1 MKKLT
6 PLALSVSLALSLPAI
21 AQAQD
26 VSPFSRQ
33 ATSTV
38 DDGLSAGF
46 DMMLL
51 NTAVLRNGD
60 SVWTRAR
67 EGFQMSEVN
76 PELVRRHERN
86 FAGKAAY
93 FKRTMDRGRKYLFH
107 IMNEVER
114 RGMPTEIAFLPVV
127 ESAFVPGAQSHVGA
141 SGLWQF
147 MPATGRQYG
156 LEQTWWYDGRRDVM
170 ESTRAALDYLQNL
183 YGMFG
188 DWSLALA
195 AYNWGEG
202 NLSRAIAKVRAR
214 GETETYENIQMPA
227 ETRNYV
233 PKLLAVRNLLLE
245 PEKFGLKLDAFPNKP
260 TFVATSNGRHMN
272 IDVAARLAE
281 ISVAEFK
288 ELNPAFNLPV
298 YAHKPGRQMLLPA
311 NKLHKFETNLAKWD
325 KPLLTWQV
333 HVPDSD
339 TSASELASQFDM
351 NPNELI
357 TANNIKGSNLLPAGR
372 PVLVA
377 LRGNAPAPALDST
390 DVPAPAAEAAT
401 LVAFAANGGP
411 MDTSESAA
419 PVRSE
424 PRVADT
430 VPQRVLQRAEP
441 ARSEASRPVA
451 RAETVAVVART
462 DIKPESPRA
471 EPAKVETLRSDA
483 GRAEPVRLE
492 TTVPT
497 AARPAPKIEAVTLAR
512 NEPKAEII
520 RAEPVKAEPV
530 RAEVVRVDTIRNDAM
545 RQLASRSDSGGALG
559 DNVPVSSPDKVVNV
573 AAGLHTVG
581 SGDTLYNIS
590 RRYGMTVSD
599 LRNLNSLVDDTV
611 KLGQVLKVIGS
622 NVPATA
628 IASATDSNAL
638 RPASF
643 TRPAGSV
650 SVDYVVQRGDTVFSI
665 ARKFGVSHTDILRWN
680 NPEQLANLQPG
691 QKVRVQSAGL

>member
-26 VSPFSRQ
+26 ASPFSRQ

-245 PEKFGLKLDAFPNKP
+245 PEKFGLKLDTFPNKP

-339 TSASELASQFDM
+339 TSANELASQFDM

-357 TANNIKGSNLLPAGR
+357 TANNIKGSSVLPAGR

-390 DVPAPAAEAAT
+390 DVPAPKA
-401 LVAFAANGGP
+401 
-411 MDTSESAA
+411 
-419 PVRSE
+419 
-424 PRVADT
+424 
-430 VPQRVLQRAEP
+430 
-441 ARSEASRPVA
+441 
-451 RAETVAVVART
+451 
-462 DIKPESPRA
+462 
-471 EPAKVETLRSDA
+471 
-483 GRAEPVRLE
+483 
-492 TTVPT
+492 
-497 AARPAPKIEAVTLAR
+497 EAVTLAR
-512 NEPKAEII
+512 NEAKAEII

-530 RAEVVRVDTIRNDAM
+530 RTEVVRVDTIRNDAM
-545 RQLASRSDSGGALG
+545 RQLASRSDSVGALG

-590 RRYGMTVSD
+590 RRYGMTVAD

-622 NVPATA
+622 NVAAAPV
-628 IASATDSNAL
+628 ASATDSSAL

-643 TRPAGSV
+643 SRPASNV

-691 QKVRVQSAGL
+691 QKVRVQSTGL

>member
-26 VSPFSRQ
+26 ASPFSRQ

-245 PEKFGLKLDAFPNKP
+245 PEKFGLKLDTFPNKP

-339 TSASELASQFDM
+339 TSANELASQFDM

-357 TANNIKGSNLLPAGR
+357 TANNIKGSSVLPAGR

-411 MDTSESAA
+411 MAASEPAA
-419 PVRSE
+419 PVRTES
-424 PRVADT
+424 T
-430 VPQRVLQRAEP
+430 PQRVLQRAEP
-441 ARSEASRPVA
+441 ARSEPPRPA

-462 DIKPESPRA
+462 DIKPDTPRI
-471 EPAKVETLRSDA
+471 EPARIDTMRNDA

-492 TTVPT
+492 TARTDGSPAVT
-497 AARPAPKIEAVTLAR
+497 RPAPKAEAVTLAR
-512 NEPKAEII
+512 NEAKAEII

-530 RAEVVRVDTIRNDAM
+530 RTEVVRVDTIRNDAM
-545 RQLASRSDSGGALG
+545 RQLASRSDSVGALG

-590 RRYGMTVSD
+590 RRYGMTVAD
-599 LRNLNSLVDDTV
+599 LRNLNSLMDDTV

-622 NVPATA
+622 NVAAAPV
-628 IASATDSNAL
+628 ASATDSSAL

-643 TRPAGSV
+643 SRPASNV

-680 NPEQLANLQPG
+680 NPEQLTNLQPG
-691 QKVRVQSAGL
+691 QKVRVQSTGL

>member
-6 PLALSVSLALSLPAI
+6 PLALSVTLALSLPMLAH
-21 AQAQD
+21 ANSAMP
-26 VSPFSRQ
+26 VYNYP
-33 ATSTV
+33 AGNV
-38 DDGLSAGF
+38 DDGLSAGL

-51 NTAVLRNGD
+51 NTSPLRNGD

-67 EGFQMSEVN
+67 EGFQMTEVN

-86 FAGKAAY
+86 FAGKSAY

-183 YGMFG
+183 YTMFG

-214 GETETYENIQMPA
+214 GEVETYENIQMPA

-233 PKLLAVRNLLLE
+233 PKLLAVRNIMLE
-245 PEKFGLKLDAFPNKP
+245 PEKFGLKLDPFPNKP

-272 IDVAARLAE
+272 IDIAAKLAE
-281 ISVAEFK
+281 MPVAEFK

-311 NKLHKFETNLAKWD
+311 TKLHKFETNLAKWD

-339 TSASELASQFDM
+339 TTTSELASQFDM

-357 TANNIKGSNLLPAGR
+357 TANNLKGSALSAGR

-377 LRGNAPAPALDST
+377 LRNNSTAPNLEST
-390 DVPAPAAEAAT
+390 DIAAQPAESAT
-401 LVAFAANGGP
+401 LVAFAANAGP
-411 MDTSESAA
+411 MDTPKAVTEPVKPA
-419 PVRSE
+419 PQ
-424 PRVADT
+424 PDT
-430 VPQRVLQRAEP
+430 IKTAETTPLRTLQKAEP
-441 ARSEASRPVA
+441 ARIDASPRPEQATVRVATRTEPVA
-451 RAETVAVVART
+451 
-462 DIKPESPRA
+462 
-471 EPAKVETLRSDA
+471 
-483 GRAEPVRLE
+483 
-492 TTVPT
+492 
-497 AARPAPKIEAVTLAR
+497 APSR
-512 NEPKAEII
+512 NEPRFEPI
-520 RAEPVKAEPV
+520 RAELVKPEVVKVAAKAET
-530 RAEVVRVDTIRNDAM
+530 AG
-545 RQLASRSDSGGALG
+545 SLG
-559 DNVPVSSPDKVVNV
+559 DNIPVSNPDKVVS
-573 AAGLHTVG
+573 ASASLHTVAT
-581 SGDTLYNIS
+581 GDTLYNIS
-590 RRYGMTVSD
+590 RRYSMSVTD
-599 LRNLNSLVDDTV
+599 LRSLNSLQDDTV
-611 KLGQVLKVIGS
+611 KLGQVLKVIGTS
-622 NVPATA
+622 STA
-628 IASATDSNAL
+628 VASATDSSAL

-643 TRPAGSV
+643 SRPATAV
-650 SVDYVVQRGDTVFSI
+650 VAVDYVVQRGDTVFSI
-665 ARKFGVSHTDILRWN
+665 ARKFGVAHTDILRWN

-691 QKVRVQSAGL
+691 QKVRVQNTGL

>member
-6 PLALSVSLALSLPAI
+6 PLALSVTLALTLPSLAHADDI
-21 AQAQD
+21 
-26 VSPFSRQ
+26 SPF
-33 ATSTV
+33 ASTPGRSV
-38 DDGLSAGF
+38 DDGLSAGL

-51 NTAVLRNGD
+51 NATALRNGD

-67 EGFQMSEVN
+67 EGFQMAEVN

-86 FAGKAAY
+86 FAGEAAY

-183 YGMFG
+183 YTMFG

-214 GETETYENIQMPA
+214 GEMETYENIQMPA

-245 PEKFGLKLDAFPNKP
+245 PEKFGLKLDPFPNKP

-272 IDVAARLAE
+272 IDVAAKLAE

-333 HVPDSD
+333 YVPDSD
-339 TSASELASQFDM
+339 TTTSQLASQFDM

-357 TANNIKGSNLLPAGR
+357 TANNIKSSNLLPAGR

-390 DVPAPAAEAAT
+390 DVPAQPAEAAT

-411 MDTSESAA
+411 MDVPAAA
-419 PVRSE
+419 PARNEPLRTEAVRS
-424 PRVADT
+424 ADST
-430 VPQRVLQRAEP
+430 PQRVLQRAEP
-441 ARSEASRPVA
+441 ARSEGVAAPRPA
-451 RAETVAVVART
+451 
-462 DIKPESPRA
+462 P
-471 EPAKVETLRSDA
+471 RSDA
-483 GRAEPVRLE
+483 VTATRTE
-492 TTVPT
+492 TKP
-497 AARPAPKIEAVTLAR
+497 
-512 NEPKAEII
+512 EIV

-530 RAEVVRVDTIRNDAM
+530 RVEIARAEAVRSEPL
-545 RQLASRSDSGGALG
+545 RQVALRSDSGGALG
-559 DNVPVSSPDKVVNV
+559 DNVPVSNPDKVVNV
-573 AAGLHTVG
+573 AAGLHTVA

-590 RRYGMTVSD
+590 RRYGMTVAD

-622 NVPATA
+622 NVAAAPV
-628 IASATDSNAL
+628 ASATDSSAL

-643 TRPAGSV
+643 SRPASNV

-691 QKVRVQSAGL
+691 QKVRVQSTGL

>member
-6 PLALSVSLALSLPAI
+6 PLALSVTLALTLPSLAHADDI
-21 AQAQD
+21 
-26 VSPFSRQ
+26 SPF
-33 ATSTV
+33 ASTPGRSV
-38 DDGLSAGF
+38 DDGLSAGL

-51 NTAVLRNGD
+51 NATALRNGD

-67 EGFQMSEVN
+67 EGFQMAEVN

-183 YGMFG
+183 YTMFG

-214 GETETYENIQMPA
+214 GEMETYENIQMPA

-272 IDVAARLAE
+272 IDVAAKLAE

-288 ELNPAFNLPV
+288 ELNP
-298 YAHKPGRQMLLPA
+298 
-311 NKLHKFETNLAKWD
+311 D
-325 KPLLTWQV
+325 
-333 HVPDSD
+333 VPDSD
-339 TSASELASQFDM
+339 TTTSQLASQFDM

-357 TANNIKGSNLLPAGR
+357 TANSIKGSNLLPAGR

-377 LRGNAPAPALDST
+377 LRGNTPAPALDST
-390 DVPAPAAEAAT
+390 DVPAQPAEAAT
-401 LVAFAANGGP
+401 LVAFAANSGP
-411 MDTSESAA
+411 MEVVTPAAA
-419 PVRSE
+419 PTRNEPARAEVVRS
-424 PRVADT
+424 ADSA
-430 VPQRVLQRAEP
+430 PQRVLQRAEP
-441 ARSEASRPVA
+441 ARSEGQPATRPA
-451 RAETVAVVART
+451 PRSETVAV
-462 DIKPESPRA
+462 
-471 EPAKVETLRSDA
+471 
-483 GRAEPVRLE
+483 
-492 TTVPT
+492 
-497 AARPAPKIEAVTLAR
+497 AR
-512 NEPKAEII
+512 NESKPDII

-530 RAEVVRVDTIRNDAM
+530 RIEVARTETVRSEPL
-545 RQLASRSDSGGALG
+545 RQVALRSDNAGALG
-559 DNVPVSSPDKVVNV
+559 DNIPVSNPDKVVNV
-573 AAGLHTVG
+573 AAGLHTVA

-590 RRYGMTVSD
+590 RRYGMTVAD

-622 NVPATA
+622 NVAAAPA
-628 IASATDSNAL
+628 ASATDSSAL

-643 TRPAGSV
+643 SRPAGNV

-680 NPEQLANLQPG
+680 NPEQLATLQPG
-691 QKVRVQSAGL
+691 QKVRVQSTGL

>member
-6 PLALSVSLALSLPAI
+6 PLALSVTLALTLPSLAHADDI
-21 AQAQD
+21 
-26 VSPFSRQ
+26 SPF
-33 ATSTV
+33 ASTPGRSV
-38 DDGLSAGF
+38 DDGLSAGL

-51 NTAVLRNGD
+51 NATALRNGD

-67 EGFQMSEVN
+67 EGFQMAEVN

-183 YGMFG
+183 YTMFG

-214 GETETYENIQMPA
+214 GEMETYENIQMPA

-272 IDVAARLAE
+272 IDVAAKLAE

-333 HVPDSD
+333 YVPDSD
-339 TSASELASQFDM
+339 TTTSQLASQFDM

-357 TANNIKGSNLLPAGR
+357 TANSIKGSNLLPAGR

-377 LRGNAPAPALDST
+377 LRSNTPAPALDST
-390 DVPAPAAEAAT
+390 DVPAQPAEAAT
-401 LVAFAANGGP
+401 LVAFAANSGP
-411 MDTSESAA
+411 MEAVTPAAA
-419 PVRSE
+419 PARNEPARAEVVRS
-424 PRVADT
+424 ADSA
-430 VPQRVLQRAEP
+430 PQRVLQRAEP
-441 ARSEASRPVA
+441 ARSEGQ
-451 RAETVAVVART
+451 
-462 DIKPESPRA
+462 
-471 EPAKVETLRSDA
+471 PAT
-483 GRAEPVRLE
+483 
-492 TTVPT
+492 
-497 AARPAPKIEAVTLAR
+497 RPAPRSETIAVTR
-512 NEPKAEII
+512 NESKPDII

-530 RAEVVRVDTIRNDAM
+530 RIEVARTETVRSEPL
-545 RQLASRSDSGGALG
+545 RQVALRSDNAGALG
-559 DNVPVSSPDKVVNV
+559 DNIPVSNPDKVVNV
-573 AAGLHTVG
+573 AAGLHTVA

-590 RRYGMTVSD
+590 RRYGMTVAD

-622 NVPATA
+622 NVAAAPA
-628 IASATDSNAL
+628 ASATDSSAL

-643 TRPAGSV
+643 SRQAGNV

-680 NPEQLANLQPG
+680 NPEQLATLQPG
-691 QKVRVQSAGL
+691 QKVRVQSTGL

>member
-6 PLALSVSLALSLPAI
+6 PLALSVTLALTLPSLAHADDI
-21 AQAQD
+21 
-26 VSPFSRQ
+26 SPF
-33 ATSTV
+33 ASTPGRSV
-38 DDGLSAGF
+38 DDGLSAGL

-51 NTAVLRNGD
+51 NATALRNGD

-67 EGFQMSEVN
+67 EGFQMAEVN

-183 YGMFG
+183 YTMFG

-214 GETETYENIQMPA
+214 GEMETYENIQMPA

-272 IDVAARLAE
+272 IDVAAKLAE

-333 HVPDSD
+333 YVPDSD
-339 TSASELASQFDM
+339 TTTSQLASQFDM

-357 TANNIKGSNLLPAGR
+357 TANSIKGSNLLPAGR

-377 LRGNAPAPALDST
+377 LRGNIPAPTLDNT
-390 DVPAPAAEAAT
+390 DVPAQPAEAAT
-401 LVAFAANGGP
+401 LVAFAANSGP
-411 MDTSESAA
+411 MEAVTPAAA
-419 PVRSE
+419 PARNEPARAEVVRSTDS
-424 PRVADT
+424 A
-430 VPQRVLQRAEP
+430 PQRVLQRAEP
-441 ARSEASRPVA
+441 ARSEGQPATRPA
-451 RAETVAVVART
+451 PRSETVAV
-462 DIKPESPRA
+462 
-471 EPAKVETLRSDA
+471 
-483 GRAEPVRLE
+483 
-492 TTVPT
+492 
-497 AARPAPKIEAVTLAR
+497 AR
-512 NEPKAEII
+512 NEGKPDII

-530 RAEVVRVDTIRNDAM
+530 RIEGARTETVRSEPL
-545 RQLASRSDSGGALG
+545 RQVALRSDNAGALG
-559 DNVPVSSPDKVVNV
+559 DNIPVSNPDKVVNV
-573 AAGLHTVG
+573 AAGLHTVA

-590 RRYGMTVSD
+590 RRYGMTVAD

-622 NVPATA
+622 NVAAAPA
-628 IASATDSNAL
+628 ASATDSSAL

-643 TRPAGSV
+643 SRPASNV

-680 NPEQLANLQPG
+680 SPEQLATLQPG
-691 QKVRVQSAGL
+691 QKVRVQSTGL

>member
-6 PLALSVSLALSLPAI
+6 PLALSVTLALSLPMLAH
-21 AQAQD
+21 ANNAAPVYD
-26 VSPFSRQ
+26 YP
-33 ATSTV
+33 AGNV
-38 DDGLSAGF
+38 DDGLSAGL

-51 NTAVLRNGD
+51 NTSPLRNGD

-67 EGFQMSEVN
+67 EGFQMAEVN

-127 ESAFVPGAQSHVGA
+127 ESAFVPGAQSQVGA

-156 LEQTWWYDGRRDVM
+156 LEQTWWYDGRRDVT

-183 YGMFG
+183 YTMFG

-214 GETETYENIQMPA
+214 GEVETYENIQMPA

-233 PKLLAVRNLLLE
+233 PKLLAVRNIMLE
-245 PEKFGLKLDAFPNKP
+245 PEKFGLKLDPFPNKP

-272 IDVAARLAE
+272 IDIAAKLAE
-281 ISVAEFK
+281 MPVAEFK

-311 NKLHKFETNLAKWD
+311 TKLHKFETNLAKWD

-333 HVPDSD
+333 FVPEND
-339 TSASELASQFDM
+339 TTTGELASQFDM

-357 TANNIKGSNLLPAGR
+357 TANNLKGSALAAGR

-377 LRGNAPAPALDST
+377 LRNNSPAPALEST
-390 DVPAPAAEAAT
+390 DIPAQPAESAT
-401 LVAFAANGGP
+401 LVAFAANAGP
-411 MDTSESAA
+411 MDTPKAVAEPAKPA
-419 PVRSE
+419 PQ
-424 PRVADT
+424 PDT
-430 VPQRVLQRAEP
+430 IKTAEATPLRTLQKAEP
-441 ARSEASRPVA
+441 ARSDA
-451 RAETVAVVART
+451 
-462 DIKPESPRA
+462 SPRP
-471 EPAKVETLRSDA
+471 EPAT
-483 GRAEPVRLE
+483 VRVA
-492 TTVPT
+492 TRT
-497 AARPAPKIEAVTLAR
+497 EAVAAPGR
-512 NEPKAEII
+512 NEPRFEPI
-520 RAEPVKAEPV
+520 RAELVKPEVVKVAAKAET
-530 RAEVVRVDTIRNDAM
+530 AG
-545 RQLASRSDSGGALG
+545 SLG
-559 DNVPVSSPDKVVNV
+559 DNIPVSNPDKVVS
-573 AAGLHTVG
+573 ASASLHTVAA
-581 SGDTLYNIS
+581 GDTLYNIS
-590 RRYGMTVSD
+590 RRYSMSVTD
-599 LRNLNSLVDDTV
+599 LRSLNSLQDDTV
-611 KLGQVLKVIGS
+611 KLGQILKVIGTSS
-622 NVPATA
+622 NAV
-628 IASATDSNAL
+628 ASATDSSAL
-638 RPASF
+638 RPASYS
-643 TRPAGSV
+643 RPATAV
-650 SVDYVVQRGDTVFSI
+650 VAVDYVVQRGDTVFSI
-665 ARKFGVSHTDILRWN
+665 ARKFGVAHTDILRWN

-691 QKVRVQSAGL
+691 QKVRVQNTGL

>member
-6 PLALSVSLALSLPAI
+6 PLALSVTLALSLPMLAH
-21 AQAQD
+21 ANN
-26 VSPFSRQ
+26 
-33 ATSTV
+33 ATSPASYPAGSV
-38 DDGLSAGF
+38 DDGLSAGL

-51 NTAVLRNGD
+51 NTSPLRNGD

-67 EGFQMSEVN
+67 EGFQMAEVN

-86 FAGKAAY
+86 FAGKSAY

-156 LEQTWWYDGRRDVM
+156 LEQTWWYDGRRDVT

-183 YGMFG
+183 YTMFG

-214 GETETYENIQMPA
+214 GEVETYENIQMPA

-233 PKLLAVRNLLLE
+233 PKLLAVRNIMLE
-245 PEKFGLKLDAFPNKP
+245 PEKFGLKLDPFPNKP

-272 IDVAARLAE
+272 IDIAAKLAE
-281 ISVAEFK
+281 IPVAEFK

-311 NKLHKFETNLAKWD
+311 TKLHKFETNLAKWD

-333 HVPDSD
+333 FVPESD
-339 TSASELASQFDM
+339 TTTGELASQFDM

-357 TANNIKGSNLLPAGR
+357 TANNLKSSSLPAGR

-377 LRGNAPAPALDST
+377 MRNDRPAPALENT
-390 DVPAPAAEAAT
+390 DIPAQPAESAT
-401 LVAFAANGGP
+401 LVAFAANAGP
-411 MDTSESAA
+411 MDAPKPAATPAKPAPQPDAIKTAEASPLRTLQKAEPARIDANPNRSDRPEPA
-419 PVRSE
+419 PVRVATRTEPAAAASRSE
-424 PRVADT
+424 PRF
-430 VPQRVLQRAEP
+430 EP
-441 ARSEASRPVA
+441 
-451 RAETVAVVART
+451 
-462 DIKPESPRA
+462 
-471 EPAKVETLRSDA
+471 
-483 GRAEPVRLE
+483 
-492 TTVPT
+492 
-497 AARPAPKIEAVTLAR
+497 
-512 NEPKAEII
+512 I
-520 RAEPVKAEPV
+520 RAELVKP
-530 RAEVVRVDTIRNDAM
+530 EVVKVAAKADTTG
-545 RQLASRSDSGGALG
+545 SLG
-559 DNVPVSSPDKVVNV
+559 DNIPVSNMDKVVS
-573 AAGLHTVG
+573 ASASLHTVAP
-581 SGDTLYNIS
+581 GDTLYNIS
-590 RRYGMTVSD
+590 RRYSMSVSD

-622 NVPATA
+622 STA
-628 IASATDSNAL
+628 VTSATDSNAL
-638 RPASF
+638 RPASYS
-643 TRPAGSV
+643 RPATTATTV
-650 SVDYVVQRGDTVFSI
+650 AVDYIVQRGDTVFSI
-665 ARKFGVSHTDILRWN
+665 ARKFGVAHTDILRWN

-691 QKVRVQSAGL
+691 QKVRVQNSGL